1 VSWVATLAGAL
12 AVVLLL
18 PPRDRL
24 PGPTDRA
31 PRSPEG
37 SSEGS
42 SEGEGAQRWRPVLVL
57 LAGAG
62 VALFLGGTPGLVGGP
77 VAAVV
82 AWVVLGRSEPTAV
95 RRRRERVAR
104 ELPHVV
110 TLLAAA
116 LRAGA
121 TPTEATRLV
130 CRALPGPATER
141 LQRVVAHLDLGAD
154 PGEVWAEV
162 SREPGLAPL
171 GRVLARSHATGASV
185 VTAVERLSDEL
196 ATATRGAVEDRA
208 RAVGVK
214 AALPLGLCLLPAFL
228 LIGIVPLVA
237 GLLGTVTR

>member
-1 VSWVATLAGAL
+1 MSWVAAVAAAL
-12 AVVLLL
+12 AVALLL
-18 PPRDRL
+18 PPRRRL
-24 PGPTDRA
+24 PA
-31 PRSPEG
+31 PAGDGVPEPVQEDV
-37 SSEGS
+37 SR
-42 SEGEGAQRWRPVLVL
+42 RWRPVLVV

-62 VALFLGGTPGLVGGP
+62 VALFVGGSAGAVVGP

-82 AWVVLGRSEPTAV
+82 AWVVLGRSEPSAV
-95 RRRRERVAR
+95 RRRRERMAR

-121 TPTEATRLV
+121 TSVEATRLV

-141 LQRVVAHLDLGAD
+141 LLRAVAHLDLGAD
-154 PGEVWAEV
+154 PSAVWAEV
-162 SREPGLAPL
+162 ARQPGLAPL
-171 GRVLARSHATGASV
+171 GRVLARSHDTGASV
-185 VTAVERLSDEL
+185 VVAVERLSDEL
-196 ATATRGAVEDRA
+196 ATEMRGAVEDRA

-237 GLLGTVTR
+237 GLLGEVTR

>member
-1 VSWVATLAGAL
+1 MTWVATIAAAL

-18 PPRDRL
+18 PALERGS
-24 PGPTDRA
+24 GPADAPPLRA
-31 PRSPEG
+31 SGDEASR
-37 SSEGS
+37 
-42 SEGEGAQRWRPVLVL
+42 RWRPALVL
-57 LAGAG
+57 LAAVG
-62 VALFLGGTPGLVGGP
+62 VALFVGGTAGLVGGP

-82 AWVVLGRSEPTAV
+82 AWVVLGRSEPTTL

-121 TPTEATRLV
+121 TPAEATRLV

-154 PGEVWAEV
+154 PGQVWSEVA
-162 SREPGLAPL
+162 REPGLAPL
-171 GRVLARSHATGASV
+171 GRVLARSQATGASV
-185 VTAVERLSDEL
+185 VVAVERLSDEL
-196 ATATRGAVEDRA
+196 AMQGRAAVEDRA